1 MATGTTPPPASI
13 RAREGWT
20 TSVTQLCVDECG
32 RESAGEKVT
41 SVLSHQCLGA
51 RARRR
56 GRASFRCMLSPSRVF
71 AASPARAL
79 ALIRV
84 IPSKPVAG
92 MGGSPSRHR
101 TRDAPVGTAGV
112 VANAVASDATD
123 ATDAPPVLTSA
134 NLRAWIDAR
143 NDDGAGSRVELV
155 KCPND
160 TPDVESSATALGV
173 PVDSIVKSIVFACDG
188 CFAVCVTNGTA
199 RVDHKKI
206 ARRLGLANKRVR
218 LATRDETVAHAG
230 YVPGTVPPFGHRTKL
245 RTFVALDVVN
255 DMAPDDVVFG
265 GGGCVDVEVRCTV
278 RDLVRLC
285 EPCEVMDVKR
295 DDDVRERPSADAST
309 IATKSLK
316 TLSADVSRT
325 DSSDAN
331 DLPVPIDPSLDE
343 RTGPNALPI
352 AKRVADV
359 VGQTPTAIEWLSMP
373 AWPATRPAD
382 GDPHSPHRVVTATAE
397 VTRIRRVARFLAFAT
412 LRPLAPLRIAPKC
425 ENGDAGEE
433 EEEEEEEEVP
443 LAPGTT
449 LQLIAGRT
457 LLERMGGEAGMETT
471 LRGLRPGA
479 VLAVTGRLQAN
490 PRPLT
495 VDVVSSGISF
505 VDGTEAVTLL
515 AHAERDGY
523 GLDGDDSSSRAGID
537 SMPPGSAGVTHTAW
551 SRHKRLDK
559 KREKKQ
565 KREGL
570 LSRDDDDVPG
580 GVPMSNDELRA
591 VLRGLRMGERLGKTS
606 KFPAL
611 PRESVTWVDSVASI
625 HEMRYA
631 VLDPST
637 RCDSSPVHDGPEQG
651 DDGINHDRAPWVVGL
666 DAEWRPHKHSPVALM
681 QVAIRHRAFLVD
693 VATLMKRPGDDG
705 YVPGNEEA
713 FDHFLRDLFAAE
725 EIVRLG
731 FGFAYDL
738 QRLRR
743 GYAGRLHSLEIS
755 ESEDDG
761 RKREPIVSEFGETGH
776 PVLGDAVVDVKAV
789 ALCAFPGK
797 QKLVRVGLATVVSS
811 VLGAYVDKTEQCRC
825 VYFYFH
831 TGNVTD

>member
-1 MATGTTPPPASI
+1 MATGATPPPASI

-32 RESAGEKVT
+32 RESAGEQVT

-79 ALIRV
+79 APRV
-84 IPSKPVAG
+84 IPSHKRVAG
-92 MGGSPSRHR
+92 MGGSQSATHR
-101 TRDAPVGTAGV
+101 TTPVGTARV
-112 VANAVASDATD
+112 VASDATD

-160 TPDVESSATALGV
+160 TPDVESSAMALGV

-218 LATRDETVAHAG
+218 LATREETVAHAG
-230 YVPGTVPPFGHRTKL
+230 YLSGTVPPFGHRTKL

-295 DDDVRERPSADAST
+295 DDTST
-309 IATKSLK
+309 IVTTSLK
-316 TLSADVSRT
+316 TISGDESRT
-325 DSSDAN
+325 AASDAN

-343 RTGPNALPI
+343 RTGPDALPI

-359 VGQTPTAIEWLSMP
+359 VGQTPTALERLSMP

-382 GDPHSPHRVVTATAE
+382 GDPASPHRVVTATAE
-397 VTRIRRVARFLAFAT
+397 VTRVRRVARFLAFAT

-425 ENGDAGEE
+425 EDGDAGEE
-433 EEEEEEEEVP
+433 EEEEEEEEIP

-457 LLERMGGEAGMETT
+457 LLERMGGEAGMENT

-479 VLAVTGRLQAN
+479 VVAVTGRLQAN

-523 GLDGDDSSSRAGID
+523 GFDGDGSSSRTGID

-559 KREKKQ
+559 KREKK
-565 KREGL
+565 KLAEGS
-570 LSRDDDDVPG
+570 SRDDDDVPG

-591 VLRGLRMGERLGKTS
+591 VLRGLRTGERVGKTS

-611 PRESVTWVDSVASI
+611 PRESVTWVDSVSLI
-625 HEMRYA
+625 QQMRSA

-637 RCDSSPVHDGPEQG
+637 RCDSIDVIDGPEQG
-651 DDGINHDRAPWVVGL
+651 DDGINHDMPWVVGL
-666 DAEWRPHKHSPVALM
+666 DAEWRPHKHSPVALL
-681 QVAIRHRAFLVD
+681 QVAVRHRAFLVD
-693 VATLMKRPGDDG
+693 VSTLMKRPGDDG

-713 FDHFLRDLFAAE
+713 FDSFLRDLFAAE

-831 TGNVTD
+831 ITGNVTD

>member
-1 MATGTTPPPASI
+1 
-13 RAREGWT
+13 
-20 TSVTQLCVDECG
+20 
-32 RESAGEKVT
+32 
-41 SVLSHQCLGA
+41 
-51 RARRR
+51 
-56 GRASFRCMLSPSRVF
+56 
-71 AASPARAL
+71 
-79 ALIRV
+79 
-84 IPSKPVAG
+84 

-101 TRDAPVGTAGV
+101 TRDAPVGTARV
-112 VANAVASDATD
+112 VANNAVASDATDATD

-160 TPDVESSATALGV
+160 TPDVESSAMALGV

-218 LATRDETVAHAG
+218 LATREETIAHAG

-295 DDDVRERPSADAST
+295 DDTST
-309 IATKSLK
+309 IVTTSLK
-316 TLSADVSRT
+316 TISGDESRT
-325 DSSDAN
+325 AASDAN

-343 RTGPNALPI
+343 RTGPDALPI

-359 VGQTPTAIEWLSMP
+359 VGQTPTALERLSMP

-382 GDPHSPHRVVTATAE
+382 GDPASPHRVVTATAE
-397 VTRIRRVARFLAFAT
+397 VTRVRRVARFLAFAT

-425 ENGDAGEE
+425 EDGDAGEE
-433 EEEEEEEEVP
+433 EEEEEEEEIP

-457 LLERMGGEAGMETT
+457 LLERMGGEAGMENT

-479 VLAVTGRLQAN
+479 VVAVTGRLQAN

-523 GLDGDDSSSRAGID
+523 GIDGDGSSSRTGID

-559 KREKKQ
+559 KREKK
-565 KREGL
+565 KLAEGS
-570 LSRDDDDVPG
+570 SRDDDDVPG

-591 VLRGLRMGERLGKTS
+591 VLRGLRTGERVGKTS

-611 PRESVTWVDSVASI
+611 PRESVTWVDSVSLI
-625 HEMRYA
+625 HEMRSA

-637 RCDSSPVHDGPEQG
+637 RCDSSLVHDGPSSG

-666 DAEWRPHKHSPVALM
+666 DAEWRPHKHSPVALL
-681 QVAIRHRAFLVD
+681 QVAVRHRAFLVD
-693 VATLMKRPGDDG
+693 VSTLMKRPGDDG

-731 FGFAYDL
+731 FGFGYDL
-738 QRLRR
+738 QRLRK

-761 RKREPIVSEFGETGH
+761 KGKREPLVSEFGETGH
-776 PVLGDAVVDVKAV
+776 AALGDAVVDVKAV

-825 VYFYFH
+825 VYFYFLI

>member
-1 MATGTTPPPASI
+1 MATGATPPPASI

-32 RESAGEKVT
+32 RESAGEQVT

-79 ALIRV
+79 APRV
-84 IPSKPVAG
+84 IPSHKRVAG
-92 MGGSPSRHR
+92 MGGSQSATHR
-101 TRDAPVGTAGV
+101 TTPVGTARV
-112 VANAVASDATD
+112 VASDATD

-160 TPDVESSATALGV
+160 TPDVESSALALGV

-218 LATRDETVAHAG
+218 LATREETVAHAG
-230 YVPGTVPPFGHRTKL
+230 YLSGTVPPFGHRTKL

-295 DDDVRERPSADAST
+295 DDTST
-309 IATKSLK
+309 IVTTSLK
-316 TLSADVSRT
+316 TISGDESRT
-325 DSSDAN
+325 AASDAN

-343 RTGPNALPI
+343 RTGPDALPI

-359 VGQTPTAIEWLSMP
+359 VGQTPTALERLSMP

-382 GDPHSPHRVVTATAE
+382 GDPASPHRVVTATAE
-397 VTRIRRVARFLAFAT
+397 VTRVRRVARFLAFAT

-425 ENGDAGEE
+425 EDGDAGEE
-433 EEEEEEEEVP
+433 EEEEEEEEIP

-457 LLERMGGEAGMETT
+457 LLERMGGEAGMENT

-479 VLAVTGRLQAN
+479 VVAVTGRLQAN

-523 GLDGDDSSSRAGID
+523 GIDGDGSSSRTGID

-559 KREKKQ
+559 KREKK
-565 KREGL
+565 KLAEGS
-570 LSRDDDDVPG
+570 SRDDDDVPG

-591 VLRGLRMGERLGKTS
+591 VLRGLRTGERVGKTS

-611 PRESVTWVDSVASI
+611 PRESVTWVDSVSLI
-625 HEMRYA
+625 HEMRSA

-637 RCDSSPVHDGPEQG
+637 RCDSSLVHDGPSSG

-666 DAEWRPHKHSPVALM
+666 DAEWRPHKHSPVALL
-681 QVAIRHRAFLVD
+681 QVAVRHRAFLVD

-731 FGFAYDL
+731 FGFGYDL
-738 QRLRR
+738 QRLRK

-761 RKREPIVSEFGETGH
+761 KGKREPLVSEFGETGH
-776 PVLGDAVVDVKAV
+776 AVLGDAVVDVKAV

-825 VYFYFH
+825 VYFYFLI

>member
-1 MATGTTPPPASI
+1 M
-13 RAREGWT
+13 
-20 TSVTQLCVDECG
+20 
-32 RESAGEKVT
+32 T

-79 ALIRV
+79 APRV
-84 IPSKPVAG
+84 IPSHKRVAG
-92 MGGSPSRHR
+92 MGGSQSATHR
-101 TRDAPVGTAGV
+101 TTPVGTARV
-112 VANAVASDATD
+112 VASDATD

-160 TPDVESSATALGV
+160 TPDVESSAMALGV

-218 LATRDETVAHAG
+218 LATREETVAHAG

-295 DDDVRERPSADAST
+295 DDDVRGDRSADAST
-309 IATKSLK
+309 IVTNSLK
-316 TLSADVSRT
+316 TICADESRT
-325 DSSDAN
+325 AAASDAN
-331 DLPVPIDPSLDE
+331 VPVPIDPSLDE

-359 VGQTPTAIEWLSMP
+359 VGQTPSALERLSMP
-373 AWPATRPAD
+373 AWPAARPAD
-382 GDPHSPHRVVTATAE
+382 GDPASPHRVVTATAE
-397 VTRIRRVARFLAFAT
+397 VTRVRRVARFLAFAT

-425 ENGDAGEE
+425 EDGDAGEE
-433 EEEEEEEEVP
+433 EEEEEEEEIP

-457 LLERMGGEAGMETT
+457 LLERMGGEAGMENT

-479 VLAVTGRLQAN
+479 VVAVTGRLQAN

-515 AHAERDGY
+515 AHAERDGF
-523 GLDGDDSSSRAGID
+523 GLDGDGSSSRTGID

-559 KREKKQ
+559 KREKK
-565 KREGL
+565 KLAEGS
-570 LSRDDDDVPG
+570 SRDDDDVPG

-591 VLRGLRMGERLGKTS
+591 VLRGLRTGERVGKTS

-611 PRESVTWVDSVASI
+611 PRESVTWVDSVSLI
-625 HEMRYA
+625 QQMRSA

-637 RCDSSPVHDGPEQG
+637 RCDSIDVIDGPEQG
-651 DDGINHDRAPWVVGL
+651 DDGINHDMPWVVGL
-666 DAEWRPHKHSPVALM
+666 DAEWRPHKHSPVALL
-681 QVAIRHRAFLVD
+681 QVAVRHRAFLVD
-693 VATLMKRPGDDG
+693 VSTLMKRPGDDG

-831 TGNVTD
+831 ITGNVTD

>member
-32 RESAGEKVT
+32 RESAGEQVT

-79 ALIRV
+79 APRV
-84 IPSKPVAG
+84 IPSHKRVAG
-92 MGGSPSRHR
+92 MGGSQSATHR
-101 TRDAPVGTAGV
+101 TTPVGTARV
-112 VANAVASDATD
+112 VASDATD

-160 TPDVESSATALGV
+160 TPDVESSAMALGV

-295 DDDVRERPSADAST
+295 DDDVRGDRSADAST
-309 IATKSLK
+309 IVTNSLK
-316 TLSADVSRT
+316 TICADESRT
-325 DSSDAN
+325 AAASDAN
-331 DLPVPIDPSLDE
+331 VPVPIDPSLDE

-359 VGQTPTAIEWLSMP
+359 VGQTPSALERLSMP
-373 AWPATRPAD
+373 AWPATRPKD
-382 GDPHSPHRVVTATAE
+382 GDPASPHRVVTATAE
-397 VTRIRRVARFLAFAT
+397 VTRVRRVARFLAFAT

-425 ENGDAGEE
+425 EDGDAGEE
-433 EEEEEEEEVP
+433 EEEEEEEEIP

-457 LLERMGGEAGMETT
+457 LLERMGGEAGMENT

-495 VDVVSSGISF
+495 VDVVSLFLIL
-505 VDGTEAVTLL
+505 V
-515 AHAERDGY
+515 R
-523 GLDGDDSSSRAGID
+523 
-537 SMPPGSAGVTHTAW
+537 
-551 SRHKRLDK
+551 
-559 KREKKQ
+559 
-565 KREGL
+565 
-570 LSRDDDDVPG
+570 
-580 GVPMSNDELRA
+580 
-591 VLRGLRMGERLGKTS
+591 
-606 KFPAL
+606 
-611 PRESVTWVDSVASI
+611 
-625 HEMRYA
+625 
-631 VLDPST
+631 
-637 RCDSSPVHDGPEQG
+637 
-651 DDGINHDRAPWVVGL
+651 
-666 DAEWRPHKHSPVALM
+666 
-681 QVAIRHRAFLVD
+681 AIRVTSCFVTG
-693 VATLMKRPGDDG
+693 VQW
-705 YVPGNEEA
+705 N
-713 FDHFLRDLFAAE
+713 
-725 EIVRLG
+725 IVRG
-731 FGFAYDL
+731 RD
-738 QRLRR
+738 R
-743 GYAGRLHSLEIS
+743 G
-755 ESEDDG
+755 
-761 RKREPIVSEFGETGH
+761 
-776 PVLGDAVVDVKAV
+776 GDAAGTRR
-789 ALCAFPGK
+789 A
-797 QKLVRVGLATVVSS
+797 RWIWI
-811 VLGAYVDKTEQCRC
+811 
-825 VYFYFH
+825 
-831 TGNVTD
+831 

>member
-1 MATGTTPPPASI
+1 MATGATPPPASI

-32 RESAGEKVT
+32 RESAGEQVT

-79 ALIRV
+79 APRV
-84 IPSKPVAG
+84 IPSHKRVAG
-92 MGGSPSRHR
+92 MGGSQSATHR
-101 TRDAPVGTAGV
+101 TTPVGTARV
-112 VANAVASDATD
+112 VASDATD

-160 TPDVESSATALGV
+160 TPDVESSAMALGV

-218 LATRDETVAHAG
+218 LATREETVAHAG

-295 DDDVRERPSADAST
+295 DNDVSRGSSAGAST
-309 IATKSLK
+309 IVTNSLK
-316 TLSADVSRT
+316 TISADESRT
-325 DSSDAN
+325 AASDAN

-343 RTGPNALPI
+343 RTGPDALPI

-359 VGQTPTAIEWLSMP
+359 VGQTPSALERLSMP

-382 GDPHSPHRVVTATAE
+382 GDPASPHRVVTATAE
-397 VTRIRRVARFLAFAT
+397 VTRVRRVARFLAFAT

-425 ENGDAGEE
+425 EDGDAGEE
-433 EEEEEEEEVP
+433 EEEEEEEELP

-457 LLERMGGEAGMETT
+457 LLERMGGEAGMENT

-515 AHAERDGY
+515 AHAERDGF
-523 GLDGDDSSSRAGID
+523 GLDGDGSSSRTGID

-559 KREKKQ
+559 KREKK
-565 KREGL
+565 KLAEGS
-570 LSRDDDDVPG
+570 SRDDDDVPG

-591 VLRGLRMGERLGKTS
+591 VLRGLRTGERVGKTS

-611 PRESVTWVDSVASI
+611 PRESVTWVDSVSSI
-625 HEMRYA
+625 HEMRSA

-651 DDGINHDRAPWVVGL
+651 DDGSINHDAAPWVVGL
-666 DAEWRPHKHSPVALM
+666 DAEWRPHKHSPVALL
-681 QVAIRHRAFLVD
+681 QVAVRHRAFLVD
-693 VATLMKRPGDDG
+693 VSTLMKRPGDDG

-761 RKREPIVSEFGETGH
+761 RERES
-776 PVLGDAVVDVKAV
+776 
-789 ALCAFPGK
+789 
-797 QKLVRVGLATVVSS
+797 R
-811 VLGAYVDKTEQCRC
+811 
-825 VYFYFH
+825 
-831 TGNVTD
+831 

>member
-1 MATGTTPPPASI
+1 
-13 RAREGWT
+13 
-20 TSVTQLCVDECG
+20 
-32 RESAGEKVT
+32 
-41 SVLSHQCLGA
+41 
-51 RARRR
+51 
-56 GRASFRCMLSPSRVF
+56 
-71 AASPARAL
+71 
-79 ALIRV
+79 
-84 IPSKPVAG
+84 
-92 MGGSPSRHR
+92 MGGSQSATHR
-101 TRDAPVGTAGV
+101 TTPVGTARV
-112 VANAVASDATD
+112 VASDATD

-160 TPDVESSATALGV
+160 TPDVESSALALGV

-218 LATRDETVAHAG
+218 LATREETVAHAG
-230 YVPGTVPPFGHRTKL
+230 YLSGTVPPFGHRTKL

-295 DDDVRERPSADAST
+295 DDTST
-309 IATKSLK
+309 IVTTSLK
-316 TLSADVSRT
+316 TISGDESRT
-325 DSSDAN
+325 AASDAN

-343 RTGPNALPI
+343 RTGPDALPI

-359 VGQTPTAIEWLSMP
+359 VGQTPTALERLSMP

-382 GDPHSPHRVVTATAE
+382 GDPASPHRVVTATAE
-397 VTRIRRVARFLAFAT
+397 VTRVRRVARFLAFAT

-425 ENGDAGEE
+425 EDGDAGEE
-433 EEEEEEEEVP
+433 EEEEEEEEIP

-457 LLERMGGEAGMETT
+457 LLERMGGEAGMENT

-479 VLAVTGRLQAN
+479 VVAVTGRLQAN

-523 GLDGDDSSSRAGID
+523 GIDGDGSSSRTGIE

-559 KREKKQ
+559 KREKK
-565 KREGL
+565 KLAEGS
-570 LSRDDDDVPG
+570 SRDDDDVPG

-591 VLRGLRMGERLGKTS
+591 VLRGLRTGERVGKTS

-611 PRESVTWVDSVASI
+611 PRESVTWVDSVSLI
-625 HEMRYA
+625 HEMRSA

-637 RCDSSPVHDGPEQG
+637 RCDSSLVHDGPSSG

-666 DAEWRPHKHSPVALM
+666 DAEWRPHKHSPVALL
-681 QVAIRHRAFLVD
+681 QVAVRHRAFLVD

-731 FGFAYDL
+731 FGFGYDL
-738 QRLRR
+738 QRLRK

-761 RKREPIVSEFGETGH
+761 KGKREPLVSEFGETGH
-776 PVLGDAVVDVKAV
+776 AVLGDAVVDVKAV

-825 VYFYFH
+825 VYFYFLI

>member
-1 MATGTTPPPASI
+1 M
-13 RAREGWT
+13 
-20 TSVTQLCVDECG
+20 
-32 RESAGEKVT
+32 
-41 SVLSHQCLGA
+41 
-51 RARRR
+51 
-56 GRASFRCMLSPSRVF
+56 
-71 AASPARAL
+71 
-79 ALIRV
+79 
-84 IPSKPVAG
+84 IPSHKRVAG
-92 MGGSPSRHR
+92 MGGSQSATHR
-101 TRDAPVGTAGV
+101 TTPVGTARV
-112 VANAVASDATD
+112 VASDATD

-143 NDDGAGSRVELV
+143 NDDGAGPRVELV

-160 TPDVESSATALGV
+160 TPDVESSAMALGV

-218 LATRDETVAHAG
+218 LATREETVAHAG

-255 DMAPDDVVFG
+255 DMDPDDVVFG

-295 DDDVRERPSADAST
+295 DDDVSRGDESAGAST
-309 IATKSLK
+309 IATKSK
-316 TLSADVSRT
+316 TLISADVSRT
-325 DSSDAN
+325 DSLDAN

-359 VGQTPTAIEWLSMP
+359 VGQTPATLERLSMP
-373 AWPATRPAD
+373 AWPATRPKD
-382 GDPHSPHRVVTATAE
+382 GDPASPHRVVTATAE
-397 VTRIRRVARFLAFAT
+397 VTRVRRVARFLAFAT

-425 ENGDAGEE
+425 EDGDAGEE
-433 EEEEEEEEVP
+433 EEEEEEEEEIP

-457 LLERMGGEAGMETT
+457 LLERMGGEAGMENT

-515 AHAERDGY
+515 AHAERDGF
-523 GLDGDDSSSRAGID
+523 GIDGDGSSSRTGID

-559 KREKKQ
+559 KREKK
-565 KREGL
+565 KLAEGS
-570 LSRDDDDVPG
+570 SRDDDDVPG

-591 VLRGLRMGERLGKTS
+591 VLRGLRTGERVGKTS

-625 HEMRYA
+625 HEMRSA

-637 RCDSSPVHDGPEQG
+637 RCDSSLVHDGPSSGDSG

-666 DAEWRPHKHSPVALM
+666 DAEWRPHKHSPVALL
-681 QVAIRHRAFLVD
+681 QVAVRHRAFLVD
-693 VATLMKRPGDDG
+693 VSTLMKRPGDDG

-761 RKREPIVSEFGETGH
+761 KGKREPLVSEFGETGH
-776 PVLGDAVVDVKAV
+776 AVLGDAVVDVKAV

-825 VYFYFH
+825 VYFYFLI

>member
-1 MATGTTPPPASI
+1 
-13 RAREGWT
+13 
-20 TSVTQLCVDECG
+20 
-32 RESAGEKVT
+32 
-41 SVLSHQCLGA
+41 
-51 RARRR
+51 
-56 GRASFRCMLSPSRVF
+56 
-71 AASPARAL
+71 
-79 ALIRV
+79 
-84 IPSKPVAG
+84 
-92 MGGSPSRHR
+92 MGGSQSATHR
-101 TRDAPVGTAGV
+101 TTPVGTTARV
-112 VANAVASDATD
+112 VASDATD

-160 TPDVESSATALGV
+160 TPDVESSAMALGV

-218 LATRDETVAHAG
+218 LATREETVAHAG

-255 DMAPDDVVFG
+255 DMDPDDVVFG

-295 DDDVRERPSADAST
+295 DDDVSRGDRSAEAST

-325 DSSDAN
+325 AASDAN

-359 VGQTPTAIEWLSMP
+359 VGQTPATLERLSMP
-373 AWPATRPAD
+373 AWPATRPKD
-382 GDPHSPHRVVTATAE
+382 GDPASPHRVVTATAE
-397 VTRIRRVARFLAFAT
+397 VTRVRRVARFLAFAT

-457 LLERMGGEAGMETT
+457 LLERMGGEAGMENT

-515 AHAERDGY
+515 AHAERDGF
-523 GLDGDDSSSRAGID
+523 GIDGDGSSSRTGID

-559 KREKKQ
+559 KREKK
-565 KREGL
+565 KLAEGS
-570 LSRDDDDVPG
+570 SRDDDDVPG
-580 GVPMSNDELRA
+580 GVPMSNDELRV
-591 VLRGLRMGERLGKTS
+591 VLRGLRTGERVGKTS

-625 HEMRYA
+625 HEMRSA

-637 RCDSSPVHDGPEQG
+637 RCDSSLVHDGPSSG

-666 DAEWRPHKHSPVALM
+666 DAEWRPHKHSPVALL
-681 QVAIRHRAFLVD
+681 QVAVRHRAFLVD
-693 VATLMKRPGDDG
+693 VSHLMKRPGDDG

-713 FDHFLRDLFAAE
+713 FDHFLRDLLAAE

-731 FGFAYDL
+731 FGFGYDL

-761 RKREPIVSEFGETGH
+761 KGKREPIVSEFGETGH

-789 ALCAFPGK
+789 AMYAFPGK

>member
-1 MATGTTPPPASI
+1 
-13 RAREGWT
+13 
-20 TSVTQLCVDECG
+20 
-32 RESAGEKVT
+32 
-41 SVLSHQCLGA
+41 
-51 RARRR
+51 
-56 GRASFRCMLSPSRVF
+56 
-71 AASPARAL
+71 
-79 ALIRV
+79 
-84 IPSKPVAG
+84 
-92 MGGSPSRHR
+92 MGGSQSATHR
-101 TRDAPVGTAGV
+101 TTPVGTARV
-112 VANAVASDATD
+112 VASDATD

-160 TPDVESSATALGV
+160 TPDVESSAMALGV

-218 LATRDETVAHAG
+218 LATREETVAHAG
-230 YVPGTVPPFGHRTKL
+230 YLPGTVPPFGHRTKL

-295 DDDVRERPSADAST
+295 DDDVRRGDRSADAST
-309 IATKSLK
+309 IVTNSLK
-316 TLSADVSRT
+316 TISADESRT
-325 DSSDAN
+325 AASDAN

-359 VGQTPTAIEWLSMP
+359 VGQTPSALERLSMP
-373 AWPATRPAD
+373 AWPAARPAD
-382 GDPHSPHRVVTATAE
+382 GDPASPHRVVTATAE
-397 VTRIRRVARFLAFAT
+397 VTRVRRVARFLAFAT

-425 ENGDAGEE
+425 EDGDAGEE
-433 EEEEEEEEVP
+433 EEEEEEEEIP

-457 LLERMGGEAGMETT
+457 LLERMGGEAGMENT

-515 AHAERDGY
+515 AHAERDGF
-523 GLDGDDSSSRAGID
+523 GLDGDGSSSRTGID

-559 KREKKQ
+559 KREKK
-565 KREGL
+565 KLAEGS
-570 LSRDDDDVPG
+570 SRDDDDVP
-580 GVPMSNDELRA
+580 VVSRCPT
-591 VLRGLRMGERLGKTS
+591 TS
-606 KFPAL
+606 
-611 PRESVTWVDSVASI
+611 
-625 HEMRYA
+625 
-631 VLDPST
+631 
-637 RCDSSPVHDGPEQG
+637 
-651 DDGINHDRAPWVVGL
+651 
-666 DAEWRPHKHSPVALM
+666 
-681 QVAIRHRAFLVD
+681 
-693 VATLMKRPGDDG
+693 
-705 YVPGNEEA
+705 YVPCCEGYERANA
-713 FDHFLRDLFAAE
+713 W
-725 EIVRLG
+725 G
-731 FGFAYDL
+731 
-738 QRLRR
+738 RR
-743 GYAGRLHSLEIS
+743 R
-755 ESEDDG
+755 
-761 RKREPIVSEFGETGH
+761 
-776 PVLGDAVVDVKAV
+776 
-789 ALCAFPGK
+789 
-797 QKLVRVGLATVVSS
+797 SS
-811 VLGAYVDKTEQCRC
+811 RRCRASR
-825 VYFYFH
+825 
-831 TGNVTD
+831 